1 MRSPATCAIGMMP
14 EAVQT
19 RALIA
24 TDVRAQESSVEN
36 FLLASG
42 HDQRILPILSVAM
55 IEPVG
60 GHGGMH
66 YYDFGLCGGL
76 TAAGCSVTLY
86 TCDETV
92 DPEIPGLA
100 VRPSY
105 GDIYRLNGRALKAV
119 SYITRTFRSLRDATA
134 AERRICH
141 FHAFGDLLPELIVTA
156 IAKLLRMHIVLT
168 VHDVVS
174 LAGGATRKR
183 VFAGWLYRF
192 ADRIIV
198 HNRASLVELEE
209 MGIPSAQIAV
219 IPHGHSLPG
228 PNSVRQQAAA
238 RDQLGIAQSA
248 RVLLF
253 FGQIKDTKGLDI
265 LIEALPRVIEEVPE
279 TLLVI
284 AGRPWKTGFERF
296 EALIDRCQVR
306 GSCHLQIGYVPDDM
320 ASAYYAAADIVVLP
334 YRRIYQSGVL
344 LMAMSYARPV
354 VVSDLPGMT
363 EVVTDGENG
372 YVFNSES
379 KDDLAQVLTRALLDE
394 GRRSRISAA
403 ALQYI
408 QDNHD
413 WNHIGR
419 TTAELYRHVLRS

>member
-1 MRSPATCAIGMMP
+1 MTP
-14 EAVQT
+14 EAVRT
-19 RALIA
+19 SAFIG
-24 TDVRAQESSVEN
+24 TDARPQESSVDDQ
-36 FLLASG
+36 FLASG
-42 HDQRILPILSVAM
+42 HDQRILPSVSVAM

-76 TAAGCSVTLY
+76 AAAGCSVTLY
-86 TCDETV
+86 TCDETD

-100 VRPSY
+100 VRRSY
-105 GDIYRLNGRALKAV
+105 GDIYRLNGRVIKAA
-119 SYITRTFRSLRDATA
+119 SYIARTFRSLCDAKA
-134 AERRICH
+134 AGRGICH
-141 FHAFGDLLPELIVTA
+141 FHAFNNLLPELIVTT
-156 IAKLLRMHIVLT
+156 IAKLLRMSTVLT

-174 LAGGATRKR
+174 LAGNSTRKR
-183 VFAGWLYRF
+183 VFTGWLYRF

-198 HNRASLVELEE
+198 HNNASLVELEE

-219 IPHGHSLPG
+219 IPHGHFLPG
-228 PNSVRQQAAA
+228 PNSIRLQSAAK
-238 RDQLGIAQSA
+238 DQLGIAQSA

-265 LIEALPRVIEEVPE
+265 LIEALPRVIKEVPE

-284 AGRPWKTGFERF
+284 AGRPWKTDFERF
-296 EALIDRCQVR
+296 EALIDKCQVR
-306 GSCHLQIGYVPDDM
+306 GSCHLQIGYVPDDI

-334 YRRIYQSGVL
+334 YRHIYQSGVL
-344 LMAMSYARPV
+344 LMAMSHAKPV
-354 VVSDLPGMT
+354 VVSDLPGMS

-372 YVFNSES
+372 YVFSS
-379 KDDLAQVLTRALLDE
+379 KSKCDLARVLTRALLDE
-394 GRRSRISAA
+394 QGRSRISAA

-419 TTAELYRHVLRS
+419 TTTELYHQVLMY